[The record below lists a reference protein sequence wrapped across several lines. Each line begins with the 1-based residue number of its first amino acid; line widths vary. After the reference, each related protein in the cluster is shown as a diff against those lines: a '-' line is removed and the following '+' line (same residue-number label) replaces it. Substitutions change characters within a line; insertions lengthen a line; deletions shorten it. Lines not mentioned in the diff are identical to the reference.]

1 MARKVELRCEGCG
14 SVLATF
20 RKPISEQM
28 ESESEI
34 ARTARAEDVRWMN
47 WLIDTDW
54 SADWKAGYEDLAN
67 DYEAG
72 KYSGNLLRVARDWSA
87 DNGGGSYMSGF
98 TVNCACGR
106 TVRGKIWN
114 LEKLVDPKFETKKRV
129 AVATLRRSVL

>member
-20 RKPISEQM
+20 RKPISEQR
-28 ESESEI
+28 ESET
-34 ARTARAEDVRWMN
+34 ARTSEDVRWMN

-54 SADWKAGYEDLAN
+54 SADWKAGYEDMAN

-72 KYSGNLLRVARDWSA
+72 KYSGNALEVMGDWSA
-87 DNGGGSYMSGF
+87 DNGGGSWVSGF

-129 AVATLRRSVL
+129 AVVRLGSSVI